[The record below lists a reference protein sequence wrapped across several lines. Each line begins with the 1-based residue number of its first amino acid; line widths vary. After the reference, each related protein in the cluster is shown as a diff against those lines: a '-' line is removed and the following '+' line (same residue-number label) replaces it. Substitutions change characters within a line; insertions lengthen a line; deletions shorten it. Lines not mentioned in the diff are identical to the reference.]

1 MSISSKTSF
10 VIAVVLLAICAVG
23 LEGATR
29 FLQLHFRKEAVPLA
43 QPLEAITPTLGQW
56 VQISPD
62 TVLKE
67 DEEHILG
74 TSEYV
79 MRVYVNTGIIS
90 PQMVD
95 GLKDKTEKE
104 RNAVFAEI
112 QAKAPEAIVH
122 LMVTYY
128 TGMADTVSHVP
139 DRCYI
144 ADGYDVASADT
155 VNWKASG
162 KTMRYLTFEDESG
175 AGRVRKNVAYCFSVN
190 GDWAADP
197 LDVRRIMGNLFAKYG
212 YYAKIELM
220 TQQVDRDKGA
230 AAMDQFLTAALPAI
244 QKSLPDWTQYQ
255 GK

>member
-1 MSISSKTSF
+1 VSLSSKTSF
-10 VIAVVLLAICAVG
+10 VIAILLLSVCAAG
-23 LEGATR
+23 MESATR
-29 FLQLHFRKEAVPLA
+29 FLKLHFRKEAVPLA
-43 QPLEAITPTLGQW
+43 QPLESIPATLGQW

-79 MRVYVNTGIIS
+79 MRVYVNTSIIS
-90 PQMVD
+90 PQMVE
-95 GLKDKTEKE
+95 GLKDKPDRD
-104 RNAVFAEI
+104 RNAIYAQI
-112 QAKAPEAIVH
+112 QERAPEAIVH

-144 ADGYDVASADT
+144 ADGYDVAKADS
-155 VNWKASG
+155 VHWDASG

-197 LDVRRIMGNLFAKYG
+197 IDVRRIMGNLFARYG

-230 AAMDQFLTAALPAI
+230 AAMDQFLAAALPAI
-244 QKSLPDWTQYQ
+244 QKSLPDWNQYK